1 LFFLKV
7 FLINSLNF
15 NLKISNLI
23 DIGLQESFK
32 LFIQNFIH
40 VLLNIVWEYFE
51 IFCHLSIFWIV
62 WFYFFFKLRQH
73 INFSLYN
80 YFFRLFFIILNLN
93 WHLRLHHVLNII
105 SLYILKTARLALI
118 FLKFP
123 IYRDCQILFLSIVQI
138 ISRKSFIR
146 KLGHPCHFCKHL
158 FRLLFNHDI
167 FDSFKNLSSYSII
180 KLIEFRSL

>member
-15 NLKISNLI
+15 NLKICNLI
-23 DIGLQESFK
+23 DIVLLESFK
-32 LFIQNFIH
+32 LIIQNFIH
-40 VLLNIVWEYFE
+40 ILLNLVWENFE
-51 IFCHLSIFWIV
+51 IFCHLCIFWIV
-62 WFYFFFKLRQH
+62 WFYFFFKLRH
-73 INFSLYN
+73 YIYLSLYN
-80 YFFRLFFIILNLN
+80 YFYRLFFIILKLN

-105 SLYILKTARLALI
+105 SLYILKTPRLALI
-118 FLKFP
+118 LSKFP
-123 IYRDCQILFLSIVQI
+123 VYRESQILFLSIDQI

-146 KLGHPCHFCKHL
+146 NLGYPCHFCKHL